1 MSTMNKINEQ
11 LKVAMK
17 SKNVKVLSALR
28 MLKADIIM
36 EAKRVRISEDK
47 LDESIIISVVQRT
60 LKKYKEELS
69 YIKDESKIKILEQ
82 DIELFETYQH
92 N

>member
-1 MSTMNKINEQ
+1 
-11 LKVAMK
+11 
-17 SKNVKVLSALR
+17 
-28 MLKADIIM
+28 M